1 MPTIPHPYL
10 LAAGVVLFL
19 IGVWCW
25 RWSSRHAIDLKGAA
39 IGAAFQGAI
48 NRKIPDVPEDIKSKV
63 DRITSESSNIARAK
77 TAGGIAARHFIA
89 QVMWIASLVSLAGG
103 AGLIAAGFL
112 WK

>member
-1 MPTIPHPYL
+1 MPAIPHPYL
-10 LAAGVVLFL
+10 IALGLALVL
-19 IGVWCW
+19 IGIWCW

-39 IGAAFQGAI
+39 IGAAFDGAV
-48 NRKIPDVPEDIKSKV
+48 NRKIPAVPEDIRSKV
-63 DRITSESSNIARAK
+63 DRIASETTSIGRAK

-89 QVMWIASLVSLAGG
+89 QVVWIASLVSLAGG